1 VLCPSCRR
9 QIERGASYCGSCG
22 SPLQGSSAPL
32 ELVLGDDTR
41 VPVVREMTLGRAPGS
56 TVVLADPTVSRLHAR
71 IHADGRPRN
80 GNGDGVVIEDAGSSH
95 GTWLDGVRVTG
106 PVPLHDGAK
115 IRLGKHELAVERQ
128 RDTAEAGRTI
138 VVRPG
143 ASLVVPAAGA
153 PGMTAQATQFGM
165 KPRVRSGY
173 ALKRLDASEGNR
185 RWVLKDLR
193 SDRFLRLSDNDAKIF
208 EMLDGR
214 NSLVDLIGKA
224 EQKFGPTG
232 AARLARLLGDLGD
245 RGFLAGVAGT
255 QTALEAPP
263 STLKRLMKPREKVFT
278 GVGDFFDK
286 LYRGGAWV
294 LFTRPALIAIAT
306 IGVTGVAAF
315 VYLVAGRYGTPFVVA
330 KKVGLGGLVFLLG
343 RFALAAVHETAH
355 GLTMASFGR
364 KVHKAGFKLLMIFPY
379 VYVDTS
385 EAWFE
390 PRKRRIAISA
400 AGAVSDFS
408 LAGLFSLICLLLGP
422 GTIRDIFFN
431 LSFAGFVGAFFNLNP
446 FIERDGYHILVDVLR
461 EPGLRRR
468 AREQFAR
475 RLSGKKVAGDSPVL
489 ARYSVWG
496 LAWTSLASVFAVGMS
511 LRYKAVLD
519 ALAAPWIVWTVMAT
533 VWVALFVPVLIVLV
547 KPLKERFSGAA
558 EA

>member
-22 SPLQGSSAPL
+22 SPLRGSSAPL
-32 ELVLGDDTR
+32 ELVIDGATR
-41 VPVVREMTLGRAPGS
+41 VPVVTEMTLGRAPGS

-71 IHADGRPRN
+71 IHTDGTARN
-80 GNGDGVVIEDAGSSH
+80 GDVVVIEDAGSSH

-106 PVPLHDGAK
+106 PMPLHDGAK
-115 IRLGKHELAVERQ
+115 IRLGSQELAVER
-128 RDTAEAGRTI
+128 RREAGEAGRTI

-143 ASLVVPAAGA
+143 ASLVVPAAGPA
-153 PGMTAQATQFGM
+153 NVAEQATQFGM
-165 KPRVRSGY
+165 KPRIRSGY
-173 ALKRLDASEGNR
+173 ALKRLDASEGSK

-224 EQKFGPTG
+224 EQRFGPTG

-255 QTALEAPP
+255 QTSLETPP
-263 STLKRLMKPREKVFT
+263 SRLKRLFKPREKAFT
-278 GVGDFFDK
+278 GVGEFFEK
-286 LYRGGAWV
+286 LYRGGGWV
-294 LFTRPALIAIAT
+294 LFTRPALITIAAIGLA
-306 IGVTGVAAF
+306 GVAAF
-315 VYLVAGRYGTPFVVA
+315 VYLVVGRYGTPFVVA
-330 KKVGLGGLVFLLG
+330 SKIGLGGLVFLLG

-364 KVHKAGFKLLMIFPY
+364 KVHKAGFKLLLIFPY

-390 PRKRRIAISA
+390 PKRHRIAISA

-408 LAGLFSLICLLLGP
+408 LAGLFSLCCLLLEP

-431 LSFAGFVGAFFNLNP
+431 LAFAGYVGAFFNLNP
-446 FIERDGYHILVDVLR
+446 FIERDGYHILVDALG

-468 AREQFAR
+468 AREQFQR
-475 RLSGKKVAGDSPVL
+475 RLSGKKVEGDSPVL
-489 ARYSVWG
+489 ARYSLWG
-496 LAWTSLASVFAVGMS
+496 LVWTSLASLFAVAMT
-511 LRYKAVLD
+511 LRYKSVLD
-519 ALAAPWIVWTVMAT
+519 GLTADWIVWTVMAT
-533 VWVALFVPVLIVLV
+533 IWVGLFIPVLIVLA
-547 KPLKERFSGAA
+547 KPLAERFRGGA
-558 EA
+558 ET